1 MMRSKNI
8 FFFFSPMLY
17 SFMNILTPENTK
29 ITIYSTAWCGP
40 CKMAKRFLTD
50 NGFSFDE
57 IDIEERNI
65 TRDEMASV
73 TKGTSVPQIVIN
85 DIPIGGFEHL
95 LEYFEKH
102 S

>member
-1 MMRSKNI
+1 
-8 FFFFSPMLY
+8 MLY

-29 ITIYSTAWCGP
+29 ITIYSTSWCGP
-40 CKMAKRFLTD
+40 CKMAKRFLTEK
-50 NGFSFDE
+50 GFSFDE

-65 TRDEMASV
+65 TREEMAAA

-95 LEYFEKH
+95 LEYFKKNY
-102 S
+102 

>member
-1 MMRSKNI
+1 
-8 FFFFSPMLY
+8 MLY

-29 ITIYSTAWCGP
+29 ITIYSTSWCGP

-65 TRDEMASV
+65 TREEMAAA

>member
-1 MMRSKNI
+1 
-8 FFFFSPMLY
+8 MLY

-40 CKMAKRFLTD
+40 CKMAKRFLTEK
-50 NGFSFDE
+50 GFSFDE
-57 IDIEERNI
+57 IDIEEHNI
-65 TRDEMASV
+65 TREEMAAA
-73 TKGTSVPQIVIN
+73 TKGTSVPQIVID

-102 S
+102 Y

>member
-1 MMRSKNI
+1 
-8 FFFFSPMLY
+8 MLY
-17 SFMNILTPENTK
+17 SFMNVLTPENTK
-29 ITIYSTAWCGP
+29 ITIYSTSWCGP

-73 TKGTSVPQIVIN
+73 TKGPSVPQIVIN

>member
-1 MMRSKNI
+1 
-8 FFFFSPMLY
+8 
-17 SFMNILTPENTK
+17 MNILTPENTK
-29 ITIYSTAWCGP
+29 ITIYSTSWCGP

-65 TRDEMASV
+65 TREEMAAA

-95 LEYFEKH
+95 LEYFKKNY
-102 S
+102 

>member
-1 MMRSKNI
+1 
-8 FFFFSPMLY
+8 
-17 SFMNILTPENTK
+17 
-29 ITIYSTAWCGP
+29 
-40 CKMAKRFLTD
+40 MAKRFLTEK
-50 NGFSFDE
+50 GFSFDE

-65 TRDEMASV
+65 TREEMAAA

-102 S
+102 Y

>member
-29 ITIYSTAWCGP
+29 ITIYSTSWCGP

>member
-1 MMRSKNI
+1 
-8 FFFFSPMLY
+8 MLY

-29 ITIYSTAWCGP
+29 VTIYSTSWCGP

-57 IDIEERNI
+57 IDIEESNI
-65 TRDEMASV
+65 TREEMAAV
-73 TKGTSVPQIVIN
+73 TKGTSVPQIIIN

>member
-1 MMRSKNI
+1 
-8 FFFFSPMLY
+8 MLY
-17 SFMNILTPENTK
+17 SFMNVLTPENTK

>member
-1 MMRSKNI
+1 MIRSKNI
-8 FFFFSPMLY
+8 FFFFSLMLY

-29 ITIYSTAWCGP
+29 ITIYSTSWCGP
-40 CKMAKRFLTD
+40 CKMAKRFLTEK
-50 NGFSFDE
+50 GFSFDE

-65 TRDEMASV
+65 TREEMAAA

-95 LEYFEKH
+95 LEYFKKNY
-102 S
+102 

>member
-17 SFMNILTPENTK
+17 SFMNVLTPENTK
-29 ITIYSTAWCGP
+29 ITIYSTSWCGP

-65 TRDEMASV
+65 TREEMAAA

-85 DIPIGGFEHL
+85 VIP
-95 LEYFEKH
+95 
-102 S
+102 